1 MRYISV
7 VAVLAVLQFFFF
19 GARVGLAR
27 GRHGV
32 KAPAV
37 SGHETFEREFRV
49 HMNTLE
55 QLVAFLPALFIA
67 GMYWPD
73 AVVAGVGA
81 VYLLGRFVYWRQYV
95 ANPASRGPGFLLTVA
110 PTFILLAAALV
121 GALTRSAAG

>member
-1 MRYISV
+1 MRYISI
-7 VAVLAVLQFFFF
+7 VAVLAVLQYFFF
-19 GARVGLAR
+19 GVRVGLAR
-27 GRHGV
+27 GRYGV

-73 AVVAGVGA
+73 AVIAGIGT

-121 GALTRSAAG
+121 GALTRSAVG

>member
-1 MRYISV
+1 MRYISI
-7 VAVLAVLQFFFF
+7 VAVLAVLQYFFF
-19 GARVGLAR
+19 GVRVGLAR
-27 GRHGV
+27 GRYGV

-67 GMYWPD
+67 GMYWAD
-73 AVVAGVGA
+73 AVIAGIGA